1 MPVPEVGNIRVE
13 EKSRSRWPGPS
24 INGSRVL
31 SHLVGASNALLVLE
45 STRKLCNIF
54 FWASHMYDAWP
65 SVHSICLIVPSRP
78 STPWLVNQLLET
90 LQVAV
95 LLSPY

>member
-45 STRKLCNIF
+45 STRKLCNI
-54 FWASHMYDAWP
+54 Y
-65 SVHSICLIVPSRP
+65 ILG
-78 STPWLVNQLLET
+78 Q
-90 LQVAV
+90 
-95 LLSPY
+95 PYV